1 MSDVIP
7 KDIRPTFPVDVPK
20 DRIRSKLLELLG
32 LDEIS
37 EAVDF
42 REGITQVSDARHG
55 EDEGIHV
62 TELTY
67 TNSLG
72 ETVPGILTMPRNTSG
87 QQLPGVVCV
96 PGTGGSAE
104 IIAAEQFHISDDP
117 PGMLIG
123 WARELARRGFV
134 TLAISPKG
142 SVTRR
147 PDIEYWNL
155 EGKLLTPYGRPQMG
169 ILVEETLRAARILAA
184 NEGVVSDRIGI
195 TGMSLGGNATWYAMA
210 AAPWIRVGAPICGG
224 LGRMRTLI
232 HEGNIRRH
240 SAYFFVPHMLRHFD
254 HPEVV
259 AACIPPRP
267 FMMVAPTQDEDMPRE
282 GVDELIQVVAP
293 VYASLGHPERFKVYQ
308 PDGNH
313 RFLVEYFEWM
323 VKWFSRFLRDKAT

>member
-7 KDIRPTFPVDVPK
+7 KDIEPAFPIHVPK
-20 DRIRSKLLELLG
+20 DAVRSKLLELLG
-32 LDEIS
+32 LDEIPKEIDFTEGTTQE
-37 EAVDF
+37 EA
-42 REGITQVSDARHG
+42 GIRVTQ
-55 EDEGIHV
+55 
-62 TELTY
+62 LTY
-67 TNSLG
+67 ANSLG
-72 ETVPGILTMPRNTSG
+72 ETVPGILMIPLNPSS
-87 QQLPGVVCV
+87 QKLPGVVCI

-104 IIAAEQFHISDDP
+104 MVADQQFYLAEAPS
-117 PGMLIG
+117 GMLVG
-123 WARELARRGFV
+123 WARELARRGFA

-147 PDIEYWNL
+147 SNIESWNL

-184 NEGVVSDRIGI
+184 SEAVNPDRVGI

-210 AAPWIRVGAPICGG
+210 AAPWIRAGAPICGG
-224 LGRMRTLI
+224 VGRMATLI
-232 HEGNIRRH
+232 HGGDIERH
-240 SAYFFVPHMLRHFD
+240 SAYFFIPHMLRYFD

-259 AACIPPRP
+259 AACMPPRP

-293 VYASLGHPERFKVYQ
+293 VYALLGHPERFKVYQ

-323 VKWFSRFLRDKAT
+323 VEWFRRFLTDKTA